1 MTKSGN
7 AKEIRHGLECFNQ
20 LLTKYNELKEL
31 TKADSVV
38 VFEATGI
45 YHCSLKQFLENS
57 GIDFII
63 ISPLAS
69 AKVGKSNI
77 RSTKTDKRDCKNIAM
92 AYFIKDF
99 KIYSKQDEIYDN
111 MRAINKYYHYLTE
124 QLKKIK
130 V

>member
-1 MTKSGN
+1 MLLSHN
-7 AKEIRHGLECFNQ
+7 LEGFNQ

-45 YHCSLKQFLENS
+45 YHRSLKQFLENS

-69 AKVGKSNI
+69 AKVRKSNI
-77 RSTKTDKRDCKNIAM
+77 ISTKTDKKDCKNIAM

-99 KIYSKQDEIYDN
+99 KIYTKQDELYDN
-111 MRAINKYYHYLTE
+111 MREINKYYHYLTE
-124 QLKKIK
+124 
-130 V
+130 